1 MMTEKEIEVSMERN
15 TNNKKKNSFFKL
27 DLLIL
32 SVLNQR
38 DCYGYEITSSVR
50 KETDDMFIIK
60 EGVMYPILYRLL
72 QEGLISSQEKLVN
85 GRIRIYYHMEP
96 DGLEYYDRMVR
107 EFEWGVSL
115 VRRLIYTPEESSQP
129 VSGQSVSLTM
139 SE

>member
-1 MMTEKEIEVSMERN
+1 MTEKEIEVSMERN

>member
-1 MMTEKEIEVSMERN
+1 MIAEKEIEVSMERN

-50 KETDDMFIIK
+50 RETDDMFIIK

-72 QEGLISSQEKLVN
+72 QDGLISSQEKLVN

-96 DGLEYYDRMVR
+96 DGAEYYDRMVR
-107 EFEWGVSL
+107 EFERGVSL
-115 VRRLIYTPEESSQP
+115 VRRLINTPEESSQP
-129 VSGQSVSLTM
+129 VSGQPVSLTM

>member
-139 SE
+139 SV

>member
-1 MMTEKEIEVSMERN
+1 MTEKEIEVSMERN
-15 TNNKKKNSFFKL
+15 TNNKKKNSFVKL

>member
-1 MMTEKEIEVSMERN
+1 MIAEKEIEVSMERN

-50 KETDDMFIIK
+50 KETDDMFVIK

-72 QEGLISSQEKLVN
+72 QDGLISSQEKLVN

-96 DGLEYYDRMVR
+96 DGVEYYDRMVR
-107 EFEWGVSL
+107 EFERGVSL
-115 VRRLIYTPEESSQP
+115 VRRLIYTLEESSQP
-129 VSGQSVSLTM
+129 VSGQPVSLTM

>member
-85 GRIRIYYHMEP
+85 GRIRIYYHMEH
-96 DGLEYYDRMVR
+96 GTR
-107 EFEWGVSL
+107 W
-115 VRRLIYTPEESSQP
+115 T
-129 VSGQSVSLTM
+129 
-139 SE
+139 

>member
-1 MMTEKEIEVSMERN
+1 MSMERS
-15 TNNKKKNSFFKL
+15 NNKKKNSFFKL

-60 EGVMYPILYRLL
+60 EGVLYPILYRLL

-85 GRIRIYYHMEP
+85 GRVRIYYHMEP
-96 DGLEYYDRMVR
+96 EGLAYYDRMVR
-107 EFEWGVSL
+107 EFERGVTL
-115 VRRLIYTPEESSQP
+115 IRRLLYTPEEISQP
-129 VSGQSVSLTM
+129 VSGQSVSLAM

>member
-15 TNNKKKNSFFKL
+15 TNNKKKNSFVKL

-107 EFEWGVSL
+107 EFERGVSL

>member
-1 MMTEKEIEVSMERN
+1 MERS
-15 TNNKKKNSFFKL
+15 NNKKKNSFFKL

-60 EGVMYPILYRLL
+60 EGVLYPILYRLL

-85 GRIRIYYHMEP
+85 GRVRIYYHMEP
-96 DGLEYYDRMVR
+96 EGLAYYDRMVR
-107 EFEWGVSL
+107 EFE
-115 VRRLIYTPEESSQP
+115 RA
-129 VSGQSVSLTM
+129 
-139 SE
+139 